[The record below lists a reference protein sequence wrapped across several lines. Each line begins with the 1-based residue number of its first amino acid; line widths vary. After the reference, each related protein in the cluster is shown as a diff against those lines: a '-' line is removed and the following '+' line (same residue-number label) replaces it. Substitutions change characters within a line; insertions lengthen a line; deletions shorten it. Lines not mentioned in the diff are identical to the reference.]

1 MMQQL
6 STHCT
11 EPWRAAI
18 GIVRLV
24 RLSNSIPASILV
36 LIGAYLADGW
46 PLAPAACY
54 AAAAMW
60 CVTAFGYASN
70 DYFDIHEDSINKP
83 DRPLP
88 NGAVPTSSA
97 AGLAIGLGLGA
108 ILFSLPLGPLPT
120 VAALVVMAL
129 LTLYNLRLKA
139 TPGGG
144 NLLIALLAGATLL
157 VGSVAV
163 RGVHSDA
170 LAVVFLPGCVLATFV
185 AAREI
190 LKTLEDVEG
199 DQRAGKATV
208 ATQLGAPGVVRIV
221 GLLSAL
227 TMALS
232 LLPVVW
238 LDYSNAYLFTIS
250 LGVSLPLVFTTFS
263 LWHDASPQRVSYCL
277 ALLKGSYFAG
287 ILALLLS

>member
-1 MMQQL
+1 MQQL
-6 STHCT
+6 STSCT
-11 EPWRAAI
+11 EPWRAAV

-46 PLAPAACY
+46 PLAPTACY

-60 CVTAFGYASN
+60 CITAFGYVSN

-88 NGAVPTSSA
+88 TGAVPTSSA
-97 AGLAIGLGLGA
+97 IWLAVGLGLGG
-108 ILFSLPLGPLPT
+108 ILLSLPIGLLPT
-120 VAALVVMAL
+120 VAALLVLGL

-139 TPGGG
+139 TAGGG

-163 RGVHSDA
+163 RGVQGQA

-185 AAREI
+185 GAREI
-190 LKTLEDVEG
+190 LKTLEDVDG

-208 ATQLGAPGVVRIV
+208 ATQVGAHGVVRLV

-227 TMALS
+227 TIALS
-232 LLPVVW
+232 LMPLAW
-238 LDYSNAYLFTIS
+238 LGYSNAYLLTVS
-250 LGVSLPLVFTTFS
+250 LGVSLPLTFTTVY
-263 LWHDASPQRVSYCL
+263 LWHDASPQRVSRCL

-287 ILALLLS
+287 ILALLLR